1 MKKTAFMAL
10 ALFAGLTNIA
20 FAAPTSLS
28 TTGIWQTASGDL
40 SSLIGQSAPATWSFD
55 TDLTTEFGP
64 FGANL
69 TPIPGS
75 SGTRQ
80 LSSSPNYILSGTAA
94 PTVFDGKQF
103 SISILDNTIA
113 NEDKFHSDLVTSM
126 VNKGLNP
133 NMTGDALLFEAR
145 IMTPPQENFVEFFTI
160 YGLMVF
166 DKDFFSTPVSILPS
180 VDVLLDNALFSYAL
194 LKHEINYEETG
205 YASYIQT
212 PSAVPVPASI
222 LMFAPALLGFLG
234 LRRKV

>member
-1 MKKTAFMAL
+1 MKKMAFMGL

-20 FAAPTSLS
+20 LAAPASLS
-28 TTGIWQTASGDL
+28 STGTWQTASGDL

-55 TDLTTEFGP
+55 TDLTTTFGP
-64 FGANL
+64 FGADL
-69 TPIPGS
+69 LPLPS

-80 LSSSPNYILSGTAA
+80 LSSSSNYIISGTASPA
-94 PTVFDGKQF
+94 LFDGQTF
-103 SISILDNTIA
+103 GISILDNTIA
-113 NEDKFHSDLVTSM
+113 REDAFHSDLVTSM

-133 NMTGDALLFEAR
+133 DMTGDALLFEAR